1 MSGGGMWDTLRR
13 ALRLSPE
20 LRRGLAVTL
29 LLAVGMTA
37 GRAAV
42 PVAVQRGIDDGL
54 RGPGGPDAGVVAVIG
69 AAGLAVLALSM
80 ICGYA
85 MMLRLFDVSESAL
98 AAVRV
103 KVFRHVHDLPVLRV
117 GAQQRGAL
125 VARATSDVDQIT
137 SFLQWNGV
145 VLFICVGQTV
155 VTGMV
160 MFLYSWP
167 LALVV
172 LAVFA
177 PVGWVVRGAMRDLA
191 DAYGAVRQRS
201 AEMLA
206 VVSESVVGAE
216 VIRSYDASARTVAR
230 LDEAVDAHR
239 LASQRASRLTVTAYS
254 AGEIATGVAMAATAA
269 VGVLLGVGGR
279 MTVGEIAAFLFLVAQ
294 FALPAQVAG
303 EMLNGL
309 QNAVAGWR
317 RVLDIL
323 DVEPDAADH
332 AEAVDLPPG
341 PITVTLRG
349 VGFTYPDTSAQVLRD
364 VDMEIAAGSR
374 VAVVG
379 QTGAGKTTLAKLVA
393 RLAEPSRGQ
402 VLLAGVPLDRVRL
415 RCLRERVVMVP
426 QEGFLFRGTLADNIR
441 FGRALGDDDLAEV
454 LRELGLLDWAA
465 GLPVGLDTVVGE
477 RGEGLSV
484 GERQF
489 VAVARAHAAG
499 ADLLI
504 LDEATSAVDPATE
517 VRLRTAM
524 DRVSR
529 GRTTITIAHRL
540 ATARGADEVIVVD
553 DGRAVQRGRHE
564 DLVAVADS
572 PYAKLHAAWL
582 AGENALA

>member
-1 MSGGGMWDTLRR
+1 MGDTLRR

-20 LRRGLAVTL
+20 LRTGLTVTL

-54 RGPGGPDAGVVAVIG
+54 RGPGGPDFGVVAVIG
-69 AAGLAVLALSM
+69 AAGLAVLAASM
-80 ICGYA
+80 LCGYA
-85 MMLRLFDVSESAL
+85 MMLRLFEVSETAL

-103 KVFRHVHDLPVLRV
+103 KVFRHIHDLPVLRV

-125 VARATSDVDQIT
+125 VARATSDVDQVT

-145 VLFICVGQTV
+145 VLFICVGQTL
-155 VTGMV
+155 VTGAVMV
-160 MFLYSWP
+160 FYSWP
-167 LALVV
+167 LALLV

-177 PVGWVVRGAMRDLA
+177 PVGWVVRACMRNLA

-216 VIRSYDASARTVAR
+216 VIRSYHASARTVAR
-230 LDEAVDAHR
+230 LDAAVDAHR
-239 LASQRASRLTVTAYS
+239 LAAQRASRLTVTAYS
-254 AGEIATGVAMAATAA
+254 VGELATGVALAATA
-269 VGVLLGVGGR
+269 VLGVLLGVAGR

-323 DVEPDAADH
+323 DVAPDVADH
-332 AEAVDLPPG
+332 AEARDLPPG
-341 PITVTLRG
+341 PVPVRLRA
-349 VGFTYPDTSAQVLRD
+349 VGFTYPDTTEQVLRD
-364 VDMEIAAGSR
+364 VDLDIAAGSR

-379 QTGAGKTTLAKLVA
+379 RTGAGKTTLAKLLT
-393 RLAEPSRGQ
+393 RLVEPTAGEI
-402 VLLAGVPLDRVRL
+402 LLAGVPLDRVRL
-415 RCLRERVVMVP
+415 RSLRERVVLVP
-426 QEGFLFRGTLADNIR
+426 QEGFLFHGTLADNVR
-441 FGRALGDDDLAEV
+441 FGRGLGDDEVAEV

-465 GLPVGLDTVVGE
+465 GLPDGLDTVVGE

-489 VAVARAHAAG
+489 VAVARAHATR

-504 LDEATSAVDPATE
+504 LDEATSAVDPASE

-524 DRVSR
+524 ERVSR

-540 ATARGADEVIVVD
+540 ATARGADEVIVID
-553 DGRAVQRGRHE
+553 DGRAVQRGHHDE
-564 DLVAVADS
+564 LVAAAGS
-572 PYAKLHAAWL
+572 AYAKLHEAWL
-582 AGENALA
+582 AGERALA

>member
-1 MSGGGMWDTLRR
+1 MWDTLRR

-20 LRRGLAVTL
+20 LGRGLAVTL

-42 PVAVQRGIDDGL
+42 PVAVQRAVDDGL
-54 RGPGGPDAGVVAVIG
+54 RGPGGPDFGVVALIG
-69 AAGLAVLALSM
+69 AAALAVLAGSM
-80 ICGYA
+80 WCGYA
-85 MMLRLFDVSESAL
+85 MMLRLFEVSESAL

-103 KVFRHVHDLPVLRV
+103 KVFRHVHDLPVLRI

-125 VARATSDVDQIT
+125 VARATSDVDQVT

-145 VLFICVGQTV
+145 VLFTCAGQTL
-155 VTGMV
+155 VTGAV
-160 MFLYSWP
+160 MCYYSWP

-177 PVGWVVRGAMRDLA
+177 PVAWVVRACMRSLA
-191 DAYGAVRQRS
+191 EAYGAVRQRS

-206 VVSESVVGAE
+206 VVSESVAGAE

-254 AGEIATGVAMAATAA
+254 VGELATGVALAATAA
-269 VGVLLGVGGR
+269 LGVVLGVAGR

-309 QNAVAGWR
+309 QSAVAGWR

-323 DVEPDAADH
+323 DEEPDTAEH
-332 AEAVDLPPG
+332 PEAVDLPPG
-341 PITVTLRG
+341 PVPVRLRG
-349 VGFTYPDTSAQVLRD
+349 VSYAYPDTAEPVLRE
-364 VDMEIAAGSR
+364 VDLDIAAGTR

-379 QTGAGKTTLAKLVA
+379 RTGAGKTTLVKLVT
-393 RLAEPSRGQ
+393 RLVAPAAGQ
-402 VLLAGVPLDRVRL
+402 VLLAGVPVDRIRL
-415 RCLRERVVMVP
+415 RCLRERVVLVP
-426 QEGFLFRGTLADNIR
+426 QEGFLFHGSLADNVR
-441 FGRALGDDDLAEV
+441 FGRALGDGDVRGVLAD
-454 LRELGLLDWAA
+454 LGLLDWAA
-465 GLPVGLDTVVGE
+465 GLPDGLDTVVGE

-484 GERQF
+484 GERQL
-489 VAVARAHAAG
+489 VAVARAHAAD

-540 ATARGADEVIVVD
+540 ATARGADEVVVVD
-553 DGRAVQRGRHE
+553 DGRVVQRGHH
-564 DLVAVADS
+564 DALVARADS

-582 AGENALA
+582 VGEQALA